1 MFEGISGALLLA
13 IMDYL
18 YIFVVLG
25 GLALLMVIVGKAV
38 QNFLAKKV
46 VKENKISP
54 PVIDA
59 TPVQEKEEFDGKL
72 VAIITAAVASYLE
85 KPKSEFKIVN
95 IKKYKPTVIAPWTVI
110 GRQELM
116 LGKNIKY

>member
-1 MFEGISGALLLA
+1 MFEGIGGALLLA

-25 GLALLMVIVGKAV
+25 GLALLMVIVGKIV
-38 QNFLAKKV
+38 QNYSTKKV
-46 VKENKISP
+46 AKETKITP
-54 PVIDA
+54 QVISA
-59 TPVQEKEEFDGKL
+59 TPVKEKEEFDGKL
-72 VAIITAAVASYLE
+72 IAVITAAVVSYLE

-95 IKKYKPTVIAPWTVI
+95 IKKYKPAVIAPWTVI
-110 GRQELM
+110 GREELM

>member
-38 QNFLAKKV
+38 QNFSTKKV
-46 VKENKISP
+46 AKENKISP
-54 PVIDA
+54 PVIEA
-59 TPVQEKEEFDGKL
+59 TPVKEKEEFDGKL
-72 VAIITAAVASYLE
+72 VAIITAAVALYLE
-85 KPKSEFKIVN
+85 KPKSEFKVVN
-95 IKKYKPTVIAPWTVI
+95 IKKYNPAGTAPWTVI
-110 GRQELM
+110 GRQELT
-116 LGKNIKY
+116 LGRK